1 MAVDAVVSIASDLR
15 PKLDS
20 NDSVTGDTV
29 LARYRMLAEVCH
41 SDNES
46 ARILKRSDI
55 YQGGANIVYKLD
67 SLGSDDE
74 KYAPLRNRVLRVR
87 KSVDDT
93 TTQQI
98 ANCFSG
104 FISKLLEPRFL
115 VEIKLV
121 HLTEDF
127 IASLNLDLHQL
138 ELSGWRSTK
147 HVGARVKPDAWG
159 LLLTDMTSD
168 GTLRKEGGGAYAI
181 EFKPKWLSQSPNAP
195 PFSRR
200 CRTCAIRAQR
210 DSEKQS
216 QGHSDRP
223 AVAGAAKA
231 TFCPLALLSDD
242 RATLATIAR
251 SLFATTDYAA
261 VDLQDQ
267 HQTFF
272 TTRFV
277 DFFTV
282 QGDGLRLL
290 RRLQFLQQRLD
301 PYGILATGISPLPE
315 HITLIHLK
323 RFQLAMTLRDCS
335 LLMKI
340 PLSATEPVEARLADL
355 DVKSSKEKLE
365 EWRLK
370 ERSLR
375 IGGWYTCRE
384 EDGEGTGGEDV
395 CVLKEVEWWV

>member
-1 MAVDAVVSIASDLR
+1 MAVDAVVSIASDLL

-20 NDSVTGDTV
+20 NDCITGDTGDTV
-29 LARYRMLAEVCH
+29 DTVLASYRMLAE
-41 SDNES
+41 
-46 ARILKRSDI
+46 
-55 YQGGANIVYKLD
+55 GGANIVYKLD
-67 SLGSDDE
+67 SLNSEDE
-74 KYAPLRNRVLRVR
+74 KYAPLRNCVLRVR

-93 TTQQI
+93 TTKQI
-98 ANCFSG
+98 ANCFNG
-104 FISKLLEPRFL
+104 LISKVLEPKFL
-115 VEIKLV
+115 VELKLV

-127 IASLNLDLHQL
+127 IDSLNLDLHQL

-168 GTLRKEGGGAYAI
+168 GTLGKGGGGAYAI

-200 CRTCAIRAQR
+200 CRTCALRAQR
-210 DSEKQS
+210 EFEKRGSEKQS
-216 QGHSDRP
+216 KGQSNEPG
-223 AVAGAAKA
+223 AAEAGAAKA

-242 RATLATIAR
+242 RATLAMIAR

-267 HQTFF
+267 HLNFF
-272 TTRFV
+272 TARFV
-277 DFFTV
+277 DFFTG

-290 RRLQFLQQRLD
+290 RRLQFLQQRMD
-301 PYGILATGISPLPE
+301 PYGILATGIGPHPE
-315 HITLIHLK
+315 HITLIDMK

-340 PLSATEPVEARLADL
+340 PLSAAEPVEARLADL
-355 DVKSSKEKLE
+355 DLKSSKAKWE

-395 CVLKEVEWWV
+395 CVLNEVEWWV